1 VVVVSEGMCLLDH
14 IFDDKRVAIT
24 ILTMWMVAVV
34 GSLQSINLLQSEFMT
49 FGPSNHTRFMTVSI
63 DSWHKWW
70 LLAIATFTNTC
81 VTSFMSD
88 AIAPWLQNTIQDHKT
103 KYLPYNKYTC
113 FMISQLW
120 DVYCNVMSIFSV
132 ALMMSQIDFL
142 AIRMAADLL
151 TNTFTCYKFMRHK
164 VTNRTRYNMW
174 NEEQICTSFDHQ
186 LLEPETSV
194 GAL

>member
-1 VVVVSEGMCLLDH
+1 MDMCLLDH
-14 IFDDKRVAIT
+14 IFDDKRVSIT
-24 ILTMWMVAVV
+24 ILTLWMVVVV
-34 GSLQSINLLQSEFMT
+34 GSLQSINLLHSEFMT
-49 FGPSNHTRFMTVSI
+49 FGPSSHTRFMTVAI
-63 DSWHKWW
+63 DTWHKWW

-103 KYLPYNKYTC
+103 KYLPYSKYTC
-113 FMISQLW
+113 FIISQLW

-164 VTNRTRYNMW
+164 TTNRIRYNMW
-174 NEEQICTSFDHQ
+174 NEEQICASANHQ
-186 LLEPETSV
+186 LLEPDT
-194 GAL
+194 AMDTL

>member
-1 VVVVSEGMCLLDH
+1 MWLLDH

-24 ILTMWMVAVV
+24 LLTLWMVAVV
-34 GSLQSINLLQSEFMT
+34 GSLQSINLLHSDFMT
-49 FGPSNHTRFMTVSI
+49 FGPSNHTRFMTVPI

-70 LLAIATFTNTC
+70 LLASATFANTC

-88 AIAPWLQNTIQDHKT
+88 AISPWLQNTIQDHKT
-103 KYLPYNKYTC
+103 KFLPYHKYTC

-120 DVYCNVMSIFSV
+120 DIYCNVMSIFAV

-164 VTNRTRYNMW
+164 TIDRNRYNMW
-174 NEEQICTSFDHQ
+174 SEDQICTAFDRQ
-186 LLEPETSV
+186 LLEEEMLQEKV
-194 GAL
+194 